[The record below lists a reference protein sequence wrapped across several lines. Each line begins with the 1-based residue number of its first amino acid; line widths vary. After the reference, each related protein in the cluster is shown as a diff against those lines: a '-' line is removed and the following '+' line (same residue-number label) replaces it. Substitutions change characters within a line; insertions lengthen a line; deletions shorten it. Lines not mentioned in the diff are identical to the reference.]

1 MPYVVTDDDCEIYYE
16 VLGNGPSIVFISG
29 FMGITDIWRAQIDSL
44 KAHYRCIAFDTRGA
58 GRSEKPLPR
67 LAYGVKRHARDLF
80 SVLDALEVSRAV
92 FVGHSMGGN
101 IALEANAAQPE
112 RVAGIVLIGSY
123 AAGSQIIAAGN
134 RPEIIRSS
142 VSRPSS
148 RIAFFAS
155 VGVPDAISLEAAK
168 WPLYA
173 LLGNAES
180 FLEFDGLSLLSQ
192 VRVPALILHGD
203 RDVVAPCDPCATVL
217 KDGLPDATLV
227 VLQNVNHCPM
237 LEDPA
242 ATNRHLEA
250 FLSSRTKNVADDS
263 L

>member
-1 MPYVVTDDDCEIYYE
+1 MPYIVTDDDCEIYYE
-16 VLGNGPSIVFISG
+16 VYGSGPTIVFIPG
-29 FMGITDIWRAQIDSL
+29 FMGITDIWRSQVDSL

-67 LAYGVKRHARDLF
+67 LAYGVKRHARDLI
-80 SVLDALEVSRAV
+80 SILDALEVSRAV

-134 RPEIIRSS
+134 RPEVIRSS
-142 VSRPSS
+142 VSRPTA
-148 RIAFFAS
+148 RVAFYTS
-155 VGVPDAISLEAAK
+155 VGLPEAIALEATK

-180 FLEFDGLSLLSQ
+180 FLEFDGRSLLSQ

-203 RDVVAPCDPCATVL
+203 RDVVAPCDPCATTL
-217 KDGLPDATLV
+217 KEGLPQATLV

-237 LEDPA
+237 LEDPT
-242 ATNRHLEA
+242 ATNGHLKA
-250 FLSSRTKNVADDS
+250 YLSSRMNTAADNFI
-263 L
+263 